1 MGLEHFYAVIMAGG
15 GGTRLWP
22 LSRSNH
28 PKQMLKIGSQR
39 TLFQQAVERI
49 RGVFPPERIL
59 VVTVQSQAEGLM
71 EEAPEIPQENFLLE
85 PSPRG
90 TASVVGLA
98 ACVLA
103 LRDKDAVMAIL
114 TADHIIGD
122 TALFSDLLKAS
133 YDAAETGKLVTLG
146 VPPEYPSSGYGYLQ
160 RGRAAGVFQGFSAFE
175 VLKFKEKPDTA
186 TAQKYLASGDHE
198 WNSGMFFWR
207 VDRILVE
214 FQRLMPEL
222 YTALEE
228 IRAAWNTNQQKNVLA
243 AEWGKIQ
250 PQTID
255 FGIMENARNVVVIPA
270 PDLRWSDVGSW
281 DSLFGVIEPD
291 VNGNIILN
299 HSQIV
304 GNLSD
309 SLLHESDPEK
319 IFASVGLKDMI
330 IIDTPDALMICP
342 RGDSERIRE
351 LVIKLKEAGD
361 QRYL

>member
-160 RGRAAGVFQGFSAFE
+160 RGRAAGVFQGFSAFAGAE
-175 VLKFKEKPDTA
+175 IQGKTGYSDRAEISGFRGSRMEFGHVL
-186 TAQKYLASGDHE
+186 
-198 WNSGMFFWR
+198 
-207 VDRILVE
+207 
-214 FQRLMPEL
+214 
-222 YTALEE
+222 LE
-228 IRAAWNTNQQKNVLA
+228 
-243 AEWGKIQ
+243 G
-250 PQTID
+250 
-255 FGIMENARNVVVIPA
+255 G
-270 PDLRWSDVGSW
+270 
-281 DSLFGVIEPD
+281 
-291 VNGNIILN
+291 
-299 HSQIV
+299 
-304 GNLSD
+304 
-309 SLLHESDPEK
+309 
-319 IFASVGLKDMI
+319 
-330 IIDTPDALMICP
+330 
-342 RGDSERIRE
+342 
-351 LVIKLKEAGD
+351 
-361 QRYL
+361 